1 MIEMILEHRKIENEE
16 KVVFETIK
24 ANNQQT
30 LNFHLTDEAC
40 FVHIKHGKHIAITP
54 SEVIEVP
61 EGNLS
66 FSVGENLILK
76 TFPDENDLYQV
87 TIIHIGRRSILE
99 AFAQNFPEIE
109 SSENVEFSRDIMT
122 GKPCIVTQNYIEG
135 ILHYFDNTHVIT
147 NEIVM
152 IKVKEILLLLLRSKK
167 AMQVAKLLEDFV
179 NRNTSS
185 FKNTIENHLY
195 SEITLEELAH
205 LCNMSLSTFKR
216 HFKKIYGRAPQEFI
230 FDRRLEESKK
240 LLATSELSIVD
251 IALNSGFKTIGH
263 YSRKFKE
270 KYGIPP
276 SQYKLTLSDK

>member
-1 MIEMILEHRKIENEE
+1 DKL
-16 KVVFETIK
+16 VFETIK
-24 ANNQQT
+24 TNDRQT
-30 LNFHLTDEAC
+30 LNFHLSNEAC
-40 FVHIKHGKHIAITP
+40 FLHVKHGRHIAITP
-54 SEVIEVP
+54 SEVVEVP

-76 TFPDENDLYQV
+76 AFPDANELYQV
-87 TIIHIGRRSILE
+87 TIIHIDRSSILE
-99 AFAQNFPEIE
+99 AFSNNFPEID
-109 SSENVEFSRDIMT
+109 SSESVEFSRDIVT

-147 NEIVM
+147 DEIVL

-167 AMQVAKLLEDFV
+167 AIQVAKLLEDFV
-179 NRNTSS
+179 NRNISS
-185 FKNTIENHLY
+185 FKNTVENHLY
-195 SEITLEELAH
+195 SDITLAELAH

-216 HFKKIYGRAPQEFI
+216 HFKKIYGTTPQEFI

-240 LLATSELSIVD
+240 LLATSELTIVD
-251 IALNSGFKTIGH
+251 IALNSGFKTMGH